1 MALRDL
7 IPRRHA
13 ARPLAVR
20 REEGSPFA
28 TLRDEMDHLFDDFFR
43 SAEGWWP
50 MERFTPATEGYLPQ
64 VDVSEDDE
72 QVVVTAEL
80 PGMEEKDIDIS
91 VAGDLLTLKGE
102 KHAERETKEKDY
114 VRTERSFGSFR
125 RTIQLPCEAKDEGAT
140 ATFKHGVLTVTLP
153 KSERARK
160 ERHHIEVKAA

>member
-13 ARPLAVR
+13 ARPLTVR

-28 TLRDEMDHLFDDFFR
+28 ALHDEMDRLFDDFFR
-43 SAEGWWP
+43 GFEGWWP
-50 MERFTPATEGYLPQ
+50 MDRVTRAGEGYLPQ
-64 VDVSEDDE
+64 VDVSEDDDK
-72 QVVVTAEL
+72 VVVTAEL

-91 VAGDLLTLKGE
+91 VAGDILTLKGE
-102 KHAERETKEKDY
+102 KQEERESKEKDY

-125 RTIQLPCEAKDEGAT
+125 RTLQLPCEVEDEGAT
-140 ATFKHGVLTVTLP
+140 ATFKKGVLTVTLP

-160 ERHHIEVKAA
+160 EHHHIEVKAA

>member
-7 IPRRHA
+7 IPRRHTT
-13 ARPLAVR
+13 RPLAVR
-20 REEGSPFA
+20 REEASPFA
-28 TLRDEMDHLFDDFFR
+28 ALRDEMDHLFDDFFR
-43 SAEGWWP
+43 SVEGWWP
-50 MERFTPATEGYLPQ
+50 MERFTPAGAGYLPH

-72 QVVVTAEL
+72 TVVVTAEL

-102 KHAERETKEKDY
+102 KQMERETKEKDY

-125 RTIQLPCEAKDEGAT
+125 RTLQLPCEVKDEGAT
-140 ATFKHGVLTVTLP
+140 ATFKRGVLTVTLP
-153 KSERARK
+153 KSEQARK